1 MNRSGKNDEL
11 SGPEAHTLRRQVVE
25 RQCDFCR
32 HRVDTG
38 YWAFGEPVLDCDRNL
53 RPPRGRVC
61 RGFEVDPAE
70 VATT

>member
-11 SGPEAHTLRRQVVE
+11 TGPEAHTQRRQLVE
-25 RQCDFCR
+25 HQCAYCR

-38 YWAFGEPVLDCDRNL
+38 YYAFGHAIRDCDRNL
-53 RPPRGRVC
+53 RPPKGRVC

-70 VATT
+70 VAST